1 MTTFPSITFQQLIKK
16 VTDLGFQKIRQK
28 GSHIRF
34 AHPDG
39 RKTTIPGHG
48 NKDVPKGLLSKI
60 IRYDLEMDIGDFFD
74 RLPD

>member
-1 MTTFPSITFQQLIKK
+1 
-16 VTDLGFQKIRQK
+16 LGFQKIRQK

-39 RKTTIPGHG
+39 RKTTIPDHS

-60 IRYDLEMDIGDFFD
+60 IRYDLEMGIGDFFD
-74 RLPD
+74 Q